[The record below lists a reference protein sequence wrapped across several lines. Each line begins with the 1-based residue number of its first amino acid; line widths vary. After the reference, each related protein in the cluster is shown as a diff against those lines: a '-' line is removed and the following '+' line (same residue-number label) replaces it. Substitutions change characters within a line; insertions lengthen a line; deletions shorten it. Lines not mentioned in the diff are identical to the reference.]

1 MFKLTN
7 LNKYVIF
14 YVFNYNYLLFYR
26 NSYDSQCLALY
37 GGPVDPAIA
46 LGGFLE
52 PGESL
57 SKTAHY
63 ENATA
68 VILTFLVNNYYD
80 KAKLTPTLR
89 WEHLYVTFLS
99 LNLIYV

>member
-1 MFKLTN
+1 
-7 LNKYVIF
+7 
-14 YVFNYNYLLFYR
+14 
-26 NSYDSQCLALY
+26 
-37 GGPVDPAIA
+37 VDPAIA

-57 SKTAHY
+57 SKTARY

-80 KAKLTPTLR
+80 KAKLTPTLL
-89 WEHLYVTFLS
+89 WEHL
-99 LNLIYV
+99 